1 MSRLNCSEKSADVFS
16 ISPKKKG
23 ISMMIAAWEV
33 DRRLVV
39 RFATMAAFCVAVSPV
54 FNRAAAAQEAA
65 TEEAPAASPKA
76 YASDPAEK
84 LVNLGPGVHKVDKND
99 DGSVKRL
106 VTIGQARI
114 STALG
119 KAKGIER
126 ARRAAALGADAEFS
140 KWLKSKVTVAESE
153 DSEDIILLEN
163 DGGKVPKETGKAVEK
178 TSRKMELFSEAL
190 LRGLQVIHVDQ
201 DPDSEMLTVIKGW
214 KADTA
219 EGTKKVAAL
228 MADDGDA
235 AGGGGLAGTGG
246 GGAAGKVGPDG
257 KPYEKKS
264 TSSDDAD
271 EFLK

>member
-1 MSRLNCSEKSADVFS
+1 
-16 ISPKKKG
+16 
-23 ISMMIAAWEV
+23 MIRAAWGV
-33 DRRLVV
+33 DRLLVV
-39 RFATMAAFCVAVSPV
+39 RFAAMAAFYVALSPA
-54 FNRAAAAQEAA
+54 FHRAVQAQEAA

-84 LVNLGPGVHKVDKND
+84 LVALGPGVHKVDKND

-114 STALG
+114 STTLG
-119 KAKGIER
+119 KAKGLER
-126 ARRAAALGADAEFS
+126 ARRIAALGADAEFS
-140 KWLKSKVTVAESE
+140 KWLKTKVTVAESE
-153 DSEDIILLEN
+153 DSEDIILLES

-190 LRGLQVIHVDQ
+190 LRGLQVIHIDQ
-201 DPDSEMLTVIKGW
+201 DPESEMLTVIKGW

-246 GGAAGKVGPDG
+246 GGAAGKPGAEG
-257 KPYEKKS
+257 KPYKKKS
-264 TSSDDAD
+264 ASSDEAE